1 MCDSFESRGNM
12 WASAHSPTSSP
23 FRLDAQTAFCSLN
36 WPMARPPVRPSAS
49 NSSCYDANEPIR
61 TPYVPPKPTNEK
73 ADYPVWTQLHP
84 WTHAELHSAVLC
96 VVHCTLVLCVCASPD
111 LYSYIGCNLFSCIL
125 SDTLRGE
132 KWQKRVKCLVFVV
145 LVVNRWHFLTFS
157 PGDHDASCTGAE
169 FAF

>member
-1 MCDSFESRGNM
+1 M
-12 WASAHSPTSSP
+12 WTSAHSPTSSP

-36 WPMARPPVRPSAS
+36 WPMARPPVRPVTAPVMMQMSQS
-49 NSSCYDANEPIR
+49 GLHMCPQNRPMR
-61 TPYVPPKPTNEK
+61 RQL
-73 ADYPVWTQLHP
+73 DYPVFTP
-84 WTHAELHSAVLC
+84 DPTPPVNTRCGIELHSAILC

-111 LYSYIGCNLFSCIL
+111 LYSYISCDLFSCIL